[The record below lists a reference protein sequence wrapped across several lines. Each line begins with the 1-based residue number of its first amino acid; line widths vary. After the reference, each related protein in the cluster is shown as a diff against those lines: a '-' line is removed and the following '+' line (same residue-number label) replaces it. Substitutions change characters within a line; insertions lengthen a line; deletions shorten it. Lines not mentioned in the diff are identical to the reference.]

1 MHKKLTVSID
11 EEVYRGLY
19 DVIGKRHI
27 SQFLENLARPY
38 VIHADLMA
46 AYQEMAANET
56 REQEANAWSEGL
68 IGDTTDADITR

>member
-11 EEVYRGLY
+11 EKVYKGLY
-19 DVIGKRHI
+19 EVIGKRHI

-38 VIHADLMA
+38 VIHTDLLA

-56 REQEANAWSEGL
+56 REQEASAWSEGL
-68 IGDTTDADITR
+68 IGDTTDADTTW

>member
-11 EEVYRGLY
+11 AEVYKGLY

-27 SQFLENLARPY
+27 SQFLETLARPY
-38 VIHADLMA
+38 VIHADLLA

-56 REQEANAWSEGL
+56 RELDANTWSEGL
-68 IGDTTDADITR
+68 TGDADVTW

>member
-11 EEVYRGLY
+11 EAVYKGLY

-38 VIHADLMA
+38 VIRADLIT
-46 AYQEMAANET
+46 AYQEMAANEA
-56 REQEANAWSEGL
+56 REQEANTWSEGL
-68 IGDTTDADITR
+68 TGDTTDADTTW

>member
-11 EEVYRGLY
+11 EAVYKGLY

-38 VIHADLMA
+38 VVRADLVVAYQKMA
-46 AYQEMAANET
+46 ADEA
-56 REQEANAWSEGL
+56 REQEAAMWSEGL
-68 IGDTTDADITR
+68 MGDATDADTTR